1 MKKYYLSLVALLFIT
16 GCSTREYYEPKKDV
30 LAHQEISLDKE
41 LPSDIKFFTRD
52 NATLEDGTIIPDN
65 IKLPKGFVSLS
76 KGLAKKGYILL
87 VGDKQLKF
95 DKLIVQ
101 ASKKDN
107 LVAITFSDNS
117 MELYDLNQNK
127 AIIKNNFGDSLALRK
142 FVAAPLF
149 YKDLLVV
156 PTLNGK
162 LAILNLKT
170 KKLIRE
176 ITVSKKDY
184 FSNVIFLA
192 VRNDTL
198 IAASRDNII
207 SIAPGIFA
215 QKEYNIKHIL
225 VSEYNVYVF
234 TLEGDIKKLNLELKE
249 VASKSLKFANIIAP
263 TFVGKYI
270 YFVEYGN
277 GTYLIRMN
285 RDLKNLKVYELNAP
299 DVDDSNIFAKDGILY
314 IGDKYIDLKS
324 IK

>member
-30 LAHQEISLDKE
+30 LANQEISLDKE

-52 NATLEDGTIIPDN
+52 DATLENGKVIPDN

-87 VGDKQLKF
+87 VGNKQIKF

-101 ASKKDN
+101 ATKKDN
-107 LVAITFSDNS
+107 LIAVVFSDNS
-117 MELYDLNQNK
+117 MKVFDLNQNK
-127 AIIKNNFGDSLALRK
+127 AVLSNNFGDSLALRK

-149 YKDLLVV
+149 YKDLLIV

-162 LAILNLKT
+162 LEIFNLKT
-170 KKLIRE
+170 KKLVRE

-192 VRNDTL
+192 VRHDTL

-207 SIAPGIFA
+207 SIAPGVFA
-215 QKEYNIKHIL
+215 QKEYNIRHIL
-225 VSEYNVYVF
+225 ASKYNVYVF

-249 VASKSLKFANIIAP
+249 VASKSLKFANIVAP
-263 TFVGKYI
+263 TFVGKNI
-270 YFVEYGN
+270 YFVEYGD

-285 RDLKNLKVYELNAP
+285 RNLKNLKVYELNAP
-299 DVDDSNIFAKDGILY
+299 DITDSNAFTKDGVLY